1 MSFRFEI
8 EATDGKARA
17 GRIST
22 PHGVV
27 ETPVF
32 MPVGTLG
39 TVKGVPQDTLEE
51 LGVEILLNNT
61 YHLYL
66 RPGVEMV
73 RQLGGVQRFMA
84 WDKPILTDSGG
95 FQVFSLSDLR
105 KVTEEGVAFR
115 SHLDGS
121 SHMFTPESAMAAQIG
136 LGADII
142 MAFDECT
149 EHPAERERA
158 RESMEMTLR
167 WLKRSRDYFEAHK
180 EEVPWFGRG
189 PSGAKAPDLSSA
201 RYGTAEALPL
211 QNNDPTLSPQ
221 KGDKGGAPTSLETAG
236 PSTRTAI
243 DRAVLAQDDIQNAAG
258 SARVDK
264 RVEFDDPTLSPKT
277 GKDGAPTSFATVAPG
292 HTQALFGIVQ
302 GGMYRDLRRESAERT
317 VEIDLTGY
325 AIGGLSVGEPRPM
338 TYEMVDAAIPFL
350 PADKPRYLMGVGT
363 PEEIVHYVAQGVD
376 MMDCVLPT
384 RAARHGLLFTSEG
397 KISIKTARYAKD
409 EGPLDPKCGCKVCGR
424 YSRAYLR
431 HLYASNELLAQ
442 VLNTVHNLAYYLDTM
457 RRVRQAILL
466 GEFATF
472 LSGVRPP
479 HLSVP

>member
-1 MSFRFEI
+1 MSFRFSI

-17 GRIST
+17 GRMVT
-22 PHGVV
+22 PHGAI

-39 TVKGVPQDTLEE
+39 TVKAVPQDVLEE
-51 LGVEILLNNT
+51 LGVQILLNNT

-73 RQLGGVQRFMA
+73 RELGGVQRFMA
-84 WDKPILTDSGG
+84 WAKPIVTDSGG
-95 FQVFSLSDLR
+95 FQVFSLSELR
-105 KVTEEGVAFR
+105 KVTEDGVAFR

-121 SHMFTPESAMAAQIG
+121 SHMFTPESSIAAQIG

-149 EHPAERERA
+149 EHPAERSRT

-167 WLKRSRDYFEAHK
+167 WLRRSRDYFEAHK
-180 EEVPWFGRG
+180 EEVPWFGG
-189 PSGAKAPDLSSA
+189 VPSGAKAPSTFLA
-201 RYGTAEALPL
+201 GNGTAEAVPL
-211 QNNDPTLSPQ
+211 QNNC
-221 KGDKGGAPTSLETAG
+221 ETAG
-236 PSTRTAI
+236 PSTRAET
-243 DRAVLAQDDIQNAAG
+243 LARDDNIG
-258 SARVDK
+258 
-264 RVEFDDPTLSPKT
+264 F
-277 GKDGAPTSFATVAPG
+277 VAG

-302 GGMYRDLRRESAERT
+302 GGMYPDLRRESAKRT
-317 VEIDLTGY
+317 VEVDLAGY
-325 AIGGLSVGEPRPM
+325 AIGGLSVGEPRNV
-338 TYEMVDAAIPFL
+338 TYEMVDAAIPYL
-350 PADKPRYLMGVGT
+350 PENKPRYLMGVGT

-397 KISIKTARYAKD
+397 KLTIKNAQFARD
-409 EGPLDPKCGCKVCGR
+409 EGPIDPKCRCKVCGR

-442 VLNTVHNLAYYLDTM
+442 TLNTVHNLAYYLDTM
-457 RRVRQAILL
+457 RSVRQAILL